1 MSNQSGTQAVDRAA
15 RLLSEVVH
23 SADPMTFTGL
33 SAATGL
39 AKSTTSRLLLAL
51 ERNGLVRR
59 DDHGRFLPGEMFVS
73 FAWRGG
79 AKAGL
84 VAVAQPFLERLGK
97 ATGETINLGVA
108 SNGTVEQIAQVD
120 STFLIG
126 GTNWIGMSVPLH
138 CSALGKVLLAYGTAQ
153 LPGGVLERRTDKTI
167 TTEAA
172 LRTDLATVRAC
183 GYAVTDEELEP
194 GLIAVATPIRGY
206 DGAVVAALSVSAPTN
221 RMSRDG
227 VATVAGYCAEEAA
240 GLSAVLGYRQR
251 AAGRTGRRVRHEAS
265 RRQQMTTEELLG
277 QLYDQTLVGN
287 RPAVLEL
294 TNAGLAMGLGPE
306 MLLYEALIPSLEEVG
321 ARFERGDF
329 FVPEMLIAGKA
340 MAGALE
346 ILRPLLAETGAQT
359 IGKIVMGTV
368 KGDVHDIGKNLVNI
382 MFEGAGFHVIDLGVQ
397 VSPEKFVEAIKE
409 HKPNIVG
416 FSAFLTTTMPM
427 FKANIN
433 ALQKS
438 GLRDQVI
445 VMVGG
450 APVTQEYADVVGADG
465 YASDASAAVVRAK
478 ELLAQRRATVSV

>member
-1 MSNQSGTQAVDRAA
+1 MSNQNGTQAVDRAA

-23 SADPMTFTGL
+23 SSDPMTFTGL

-79 AKAGL
+79 AEAGL

-108 SNGTVEQIAQVD
+108 SNGMVEQIAQVD
-120 STFLIG
+120 STYLIG
-126 GTNWIGMSVPLH
+126 GTNWVGMSVPLH
-138 CSALGKVLLAYGTAQ
+138 CSALGKVLVAYGAAQ
-153 LPGGVLERRTDKTI
+153 LAPGQLERRTDKTI

-172 LRTDLATVRAC
+172 LRADLATVRAR

-206 DGAVVAALSVSAPTN
+206 DGTVVAALSVSAPTN
-221 RMSRDG
+221 RLGKDG
-227 VATVAGYCAEEAA
+227 VAAVAGYCAEEAA

-251 AAGRTGRRVRHEAS
+251 ASRQTRKAGDG
-265 RRQQMTTEELLG
+265 MTSEELLG

-287 RPAVLEL
+287 KPAVLEL

-306 MLLYEALIPSLEEVG
+306 TLLYEALIPSLEEVG

-359 IGKIVMGTV
+359 IGTIVMGTV

-382 MFEGAGFHVIDLGVQ
+382 MFEGAGFQVIDLGVQ
-397 VSPEKFVEAIKE
+397 VAPEKFVEAIKE
-409 HKPNIVG
+409 HKPDIVG

-478 ELLAQRRATVSV
+478 ELLAQRRALTNA